1 MEHSAHQAQVRSI
14 RESITE
20 LGAWISIWR
29 DDVAAN
35 LRPTQT
41 SIDNATAVYQ
51 RALARCDALLKKE
64 TA

>member
-1 MEHSAHQAQVRSI
+1 MDNSSHQAQVRSI

-35 LRPTQT
+35 LKPTQT
-41 SIDNATAVYQ
+41 SIDHASAVYQ
-51 RALARCDALLKKE
+51 RALARCDALLGKD
-64 TA
+64 A